1 MWSSYSTTS
10 FFKFLLIFIFWQV
23 SALSKPFPL
32 VWNVPAENPYFV
44 GREDVL
50 AEISNIFEAAS
61 PKTAVIGGHQGLGK
75 SQTAKRFV
83 YQNFANYDVVWWFRA
98 NQYLKPQF
106 EKFALI
112 IAPFLEIDIQKSI
125 TDIEHGLLISI
136 IKEGIRRKN
145 LKCLIIFD
153 DALTYSEV
161 EPYVLFSHT
170 NTIHTLIT
178 TKNGNFSTHTIQ
190 IKPFPRADSLKY
202 INLFLPNDSEI
213 VKDQLAEHLGD
224 CPAALAVS
232 IDYIKSYPGMNIEQY
247 LSKYK
252 AHKSTLPSSTL
263 ASKMLGSS
271 IDRYETNLLIA
282 IQMNMRELQLQSE
295 EAFQFLGLLSVLHRD
310 EISLPLIE
318 KWVKLRGIKA
328 NISTLTSLIK
338 QYSLIEVNDLK
349 HNKEAYIT
357 MQDLIQEIVSSLVPV
372 PEKKKLI
379 DEAVSIL
386 KEFFSETDE
395 KNYKTILKD
404 NKPLLHAI
412 KISKEANAIDHH
424 NKALSSLRVRLN
436 TVLLGAIRDLKSA
449 TEITEHLE
457 RDFENQI
464 KLDREDEIRYYI
476 EVSFFHGIHP
486 DFDKA
491 IMYGEKALKLCDL
504 EEGMNDEKLRLYA
517 NMIQY
522 HALQGLLDEC
532 QPFIARGEKLFAH
545 SQFPLNNAHYIYVL
559 TILLLNQGE
568 IQKTIKII
576 QKHKGYLEKQDCHP
590 IMHFFLL
597 CQLAEA
603 QIKNGDIKAGT
614 NTLTLTGKLLREYYT
629 NEDNHFFC
637 KIDVLVAVSK
647 FTNPKSFLDA
657 KSLLLKAL
665 KVYEKV
671 YNGSDKHRNQGYAHL
686 QLGKLFHLQQQYY
699 KAKVHYLKSEAIFDK
714 ILKRKKIDDVSDL
727 YKQLSI
733 LGVDTKDES
742 LAQTYLKKQMDIFGL
757 AHPKTKDIALYF
769 DENGAVVPF

>member
-1 MWSSYSTTS
+1 MWSSYSTS
-10 FFKFLLIFIFWQV
+10 FFKTLVTFIFLQV
-23 SALSKPFPL
+23 SAVSNPNPL
-32 VWNVPAENPYFV
+32 VWNVPTENPYFV
-44 GREDVL
+44 GREDIL
-50 AEISNIFEAAS
+50 TEISNIF
-61 PKTAVIGGHQGLGK
+61 KTASAKIAVIAGHQGLGK

-125 TDIEHGLLISI
+125 QDIEHGHLISL

-145 LKCLIIFD
+145 LKCLIVFD
-153 DALTYSEV
+153 DAATYPEI
-161 EPYVLFSHT
+161 EPYVLFSH
-170 NTIHTLIT
+170 NKTIHTLIT
-178 TKNGNFSTHTIQ
+178 TKNGNFSTYAIQ
-190 IKPFPRADSLKY
+190 IKPFPRVDSLEY
-202 INLFLPNDSEI
+202 INLFLPHDSES
-213 VKDQLAEHLGD
+213 VKDELAEYLGD

-247 LSKYK
+247 LSKYM
-252 AHKSTLPSSTL
+252 AHKSNLPSSAMT
-263 ASKMLGSS
+263 SKMLGSS

-282 IQMNMRELQLQSE
+282 IQLNMKELQLQSE
-295 EAFQFLGLLSVLHRD
+295 EAFQFLGLLSILHRD

-318 KWVKLRGIKA
+318 KWVKLRGVKL

-338 QYSLIEVNDLK
+338 QYSLIEVNDSK

-357 MQDLIQEIVSSLVPV
+357 MQDLIQEIVSSLIPV
-372 PEKKKLI
+372 QEKKKLI

-386 KEFFSETDE
+386 KKSFSETDE

-424 NKALSSLRVRLN
+424 NKALSSLRVRVN
-436 TVLLGAIRDLKSA
+436 TVLIGAIRDLKSSA
-449 TEITEHLE
+449 EITEHLE
-457 RDFENQI
+457 KDFENQI
-464 KLDREDEIRYYI
+464 KLDRADEIRYFI
-476 EVSFFHGIHP
+476 EVSFSHGIRP

-491 IMYGEKALKLCDL
+491 IMYGERALKLCNL
-504 EEGMNDEKLRLYA
+504 EEGMNEEKLRLYA

-568 IQKTIKII
+568 IQKTIELI
-576 QKHKGYLEKQDCHP
+576 QKHNGYLEKQECHP

-603 QIKNGDIKAGT
+603 HIKNGDIKAGT
-614 NTLTLTGKLLREYYT
+614 NTLTLMDKLLRKYYT
-629 NEDNHFFC
+629 NEENHFFC
-637 KIDVLVAVSK
+637 KLFVLEAVSK
-647 FTNPKSFLDA
+647 FGNPKSYLDA
-657 KSLLLKAL
+657 ESLLLKAL

-671 YNGSDKHRNQGYAHL
+671 YNGPDKHRNQGYAHL
-686 QLGKLFHLQQQYY
+686 QLGKLFHLQQQYDQ
-699 KAKVHYLKSEAIFDK
+699 AKGHYLKSEAIFDK
-714 ILKRKKIDDVSDL
+714 VLKRKKIDDVSDL

-733 LGVDTKDES
+733 LGVDTKDEA
-742 LAQTYLKKQMDIFGL
+742 LAQMYIKKQVDIFGL
-757 AHPKTKDIALYF
+757 DHFRTKEVALYF
-769 DENGAVVPF
+769 DEKGVVVPF